1 MALQDDPMNRPARVS
16 VPKSP
21 GGYSAQAVKDAQFQL
36 SGGAP
41 YLGMN
46 PPASMQQP
54 PLTIP
59 QQAQP
64 MPTIA
69 PPPQA
74 QEQQMPQ
81 PMQQPSPVAFPR
93 QGAIPMGLEGIAPG
107 GKLPVGPGF
116 NPMEPAEVESPRTVD
131 YKSQIGNLQ
140 RTMNAV
146 VSDNKLSPEQKQQA
160 FDKINAAMKEMDEA
174 YQAGYRTIPQ
184 LSPTYGMPEQRAAP
198 EQFGAIRGG
207 LTPVSGG
214 LRNPETGDVMPAVP
228 TETGEM
234 LPAPKSQVQI
244 DSLPAGT
251 RYVDVEGKIQTVK
264 GATGKAAG
272 AAEEPSAGT
281 AARGPATR
289 QEISKQYT
297 QWSKAND
304 PGTTPEEIEYLQS
317 VAATPGQQQTENVDP
332 ESMINSLTPEQRQEF
347 GKARLRAFQ
356 RSYQEDR
363 AREDELSRMFG
374 LEEKEEP
381 KRALDD
387 RYVLEAGTRGTV
399 RAVRRGSMLAGG
411 IPVVQRQDGQYMA
424 APSGMAELADLER
437 DTEFVNIRTS
447 PDWGVD
453 ENGEPLQIRVT
464 PFNKETIDTQDF
476 VMTDSIRAAMINSG
490 QIKPRPKAVWDSFT
504 KDLSEYATVG
514 ENWSPETN
522 QKHAALV
529 QKVSNFYTE
538 LSPSGRYGMTLYIAQ
553 GLGYNV
559 TKSGGKSMGFG
570 GLENPQVAKA
580 AEAAKNQAKYR
591 FNPQLLGNAF
601 AEQAKAMGGEGLA
614 RDAESI
620 LGGKDLS
627 RFRTNYDETIK
638 VIGANIAGHAR
649 LQAPGD
655 YALGKPGNEQI
666 ERALSE
672 EVVKS
677 IPDEAAKQ
685 KLRDELA
692 RYFGWGAAAPQQAPA
707 APAAQQAQPAAA
719 RVQQPAAPQAAQQPV
734 TTESQSFV
742 PRQGRGDDVMRQ
754 LSALTRRADDAR
766 VERVQESV
774 GRRGGEYL
782 PIIDES
788 VRRNQEAETQKLLG
802 DYDPNKPRWQ
812 PKMGP
817 PDPDE
822 LYRRSQEINR
832 RGTSI
837 PKEEVDRV
845 MAEKAKTPAQKE
857 SSEIAKKQAADE
869 QKVRREQRY
878 REDLASREAK
888 ERSAEYSKKA
898 SDKANAEKAK
908 AKEKSDREAAFRESQ
923 AAELRRLESEAEAK
937 RRAPD
942 IEQMNLREK
951 RLESQAI
958 QEEINRLE
966 RLKSSGPYRGSAA
979 FDDRI
984 ASLKKKKK
992 ALDSQ
997 YKLDR

>member
-1 MALQDDPMNRPARVS
+1 
-16 VPKSP
+16 
-21 GGYSAQAVKDAQFQL
+21 
-36 SGGAP
+36 
-41 YLGMN
+41 
-46 PPASMQQP
+46 
-54 PLTIP
+54 
-59 QQAQP
+59 
-64 MPTIA
+64 
-69 PPPQA
+69 
-74 QEQQMPQ
+74 
-81 PMQQPSPVAFPR
+81 
-93 QGAIPMGLEGIAPG
+93 
-107 GKLPVGPGF
+107 
-116 NPMEPAEVESPRTVD
+116 
-131 YKSQIGNLQ
+131 
-140 RTMNAV
+140 
-146 VSDNKLSPEQKQQA
+146 
-160 FDKINAAMKEMDEA
+160 
-174 YQAGYRTIPQ
+174 
-184 LSPTYGMPEQRAAP
+184 
-198 EQFGAIRGG
+198 
-207 LTPVSGG
+207 
-214 LRNPETGDVMPAVP
+214 MPAVP

-281 AARGPATR
+281 TARGPATR

-317 VAATPGQQQTENVDP
+317 VAATPEQQQMANVDP

-437 DTEFVNIRTS
+437 DTEFVNIRTN

-754 LSALTRRADDAR
+754 MSALARRPQQASPRDSRDSGKKFVDALR
-766 VERVQESV
+766 SQPEEVRQ
-774 GRRGGEYL
+774 YDQNL
-782 PIIDES
+782 PIIDDS
-788 VRRNQEAETQKLLG
+788 IRRNREAEMEKMLG
-802 DYDPNKPRWQ
+802 GYDPNKPRWQ
-812 PKMGP
+812 PRVGP
-817 PDPDE
+817 PAPGERPDLEQNLERNRVREQGE
-822 LYRRSQEINR
+822 LLKQEMQRASGQSQSYIPRQGRGDDVIRQLSALARRPQQAAPPDVRTAGQKFVDTARSEPEEVRQYNQNLPVINR
-832 RGTSI
+832 STEANREAEI
-837 PKEEVDRV
+837 QRLEEQIASMRRAIE
-845 MAEKAKTPAQKE
+845 MEKEKAK
-857 SSEIAKKQAADE
+857 SSKPKQASPRDTRTAG
-869 QKVRREQRY
+869 QKFVDTARSQPEEVRQYE
-878 REDLASREAK
+878 ENLPII
-888 ERSAEYSKKA
+888 
-898 SDKANAEKAK
+898 N
-908 AKEKSDREAAFRESQ
+908 ESIRRNK
-923 AAELRRLESEAEAK
+923 AAEQNKTKNSR
-937 RRAPD
+937 
-942 IEQMNLREK
+942 
-951 RLESQAI
+951 
-958 QEEINRLE
+958 
-966 RLKSSGPYRGSAA
+966 
-979 FDDRI
+979 
-984 ASLKKKKK
+984 KKK
-992 ALDSQ
+992 
-997 YKLDR
+997 